1 MPWTP
6 LAHFYA
12 DGASVAAMRLSV
24 SAVTPEQI
32 DLGLDRLAAL
42 ITDEPCAAG
51 TLVSPGAVP

>member
-1 MPWTP
+1 MSF
-6 LAHFYA
+6 FYA
-12 DGASVAAMRLSV
+12 GGASVDALRLSV

-42 ITDEPCAAG
+42 VTDELRAAG